1 MCSIV
6 RQIGYLSLKGS
17 DLVRIGS
24 SQIDG
29 RAESSVAS
37 VQAKEQK
44 SGQALVDEIADRI
57 RQQIMSGDIPI
68 GAQLRQAALA
78 AEFGVSRTPV
88 REALRQLQSG
98 GLITVV
104 PNRGAVVHVP
114 SPWDVRDAYD
124 VRAELEGLAAE
135 RAATRISDDQLDR
148 LRKAQET
155 MRKASEKPVAPR
167 QNAGPAQTTIA
178 NDEIHTTIHE
188 AARNPWLAKMIIQV
202 NESFPRNVLSLVLAE
217 TPSRGARTSASTT
230 RSSTRWRRATARRP
244 ATRCAVTSSTPASSS
259 PAGTRSARRRCSGP
273 RRGEPRRGDEVQVGA
288 GRAGCEVRQRL
299 PDRRCELE
307 AVP

>member
-1 MCSIV
+1 V
-6 RQIGYLSLKGS
+6 G
-17 DLVRIGS
+17 
-24 SQIDG
+24 
-29 RAESSVAS
+29 S
-37 VQAKEQK
+37 VQAKEKK
-44 SGQALVDEIADRI
+44 SGQALVDEIASRI
-57 RQQIMSGDIPI
+57 RRQIMEGDIPI

-104 PNRGAVVHVP
+104 PNRGAVVHIP
-114 SPWDVRDAYD
+114 SPWDVRAAHE

-155 MRKASEKPVAPR
+155 MRKASEKPRPR
-167 QNAGPAQTTIA
+167 RTAGPAATTVA

-188 AARNPWLAKMIIQV
+188 AARNPWLTKMIVQI

-217 TPSRGARTSASTT
+217 NPVARRENVRQHDEIIDALAAGDGVGAREAMHRHVIDSGEQLARWYEDRSTT
-230 RSSTRWRRATARRP
+230 VLRA
-244 ATRCAVTSSTPASSS
+244 
-259 PAGTRSARRRCSGP
+259 
-273 RRGEPRRGDEVQVGA
+273 
-288 GRAGCEVRQRL
+288 
-299 PDRRCELE
+299 
-307 AVP
+307 

>member
-1 MCSIV
+1 M
-6 RQIGYLSLKGS
+6 
-17 DLVRIGS
+17 
-24 SQIDG
+24 
-29 RAESSVAS
+29 AS

-44 SGQALVDEIADRI
+44 SGQALVDESRTASA
-57 RQQIMSGDIPI
+57 SGSCPATSRSAPSCARRRSPPSS
-68 GAQLRQAALA
+68 GC
-78 AEFGVSRTPV
+78 SRTPV

-114 SPWDVRDAYD
+114 SPWDVRAAHE

-155 MRKASEKPVAPR
+155 MRKASEKAVARR

-217 TPSRGARTSASTT
+217 NPVARRENVRQHDEIIDALAAGDG
-230 RSSTRWRRATARRP
+230 ATARDAMRRHVLDSGEQLARWYEERSTTVLRP
-244 ATRCAVTSSTPASSS
+244 
-259 PAGTRSARRRCSGP
+259 
-273 RRGEPRRGDEVQVGA
+273 
-288 GRAGCEVRQRL
+288 
-299 PDRRCELE
+299 
-307 AVP
+307 